1 MASTIPAGMTFGQWH
16 DTIPGLATGSPYDP
30 NSFYNTL
37 NNIGSQATQNFNA
50 YLGASPSMQSAG
62 VQPLTHTAMDPSV
75 AQGVANGWL
84 SASPGAGLGGGGTNG
99 AGSSMFNGPSN
110 PQIAQEDA
118 FWARANGGG
127 AGSGMAQ
134 ATATPSTNIS
144 ALYQNLLGRT
154 PDAAGLDFYS
164 KNLASG
170 ATSIADIANDIR
182 NSPEYLASHPGGT
195 TGMTSTGGGY
205 GTSSNPYEGRQA
217 DAIRAQQQQFLDQA
231 MNNIRSGAVAVG
243 GLGGT
248 RQGVAQGVAA
258 GQAATGLD
266 SALANLYGSNYNADQ
281 NRALTQYGMDQNFY
295 NAQRG
300 LDQSGAQLGANLY
313 NLGQQGQWMPYQQ
326 YTNVLSPWSGFGT
339 TTSGSSQGGGVQ
351 GAVGG
356 ALSGAALG
364 HMAGWW

>member
-1 MASTIPAGMTFGQWH
+1 MASIPAGMTFGQWH

-30 NSFYNTL
+30 SSFGNTL

-50 YLGASPSMQSAG
+50 YLGASPGMQAAG
-62 VQPLTHTAMDPSV
+62 IQPLTHTAMDPSAV
-75 AQGVANGWL
+75 NQVANGWFG
-84 SASPGAGLGGGGTNG
+84 SAN
-99 AGSSMFNGPSN
+99 
-110 PQIAQEDA
+110 
-118 FWARANGGG
+118 
-127 AGSGMAQ
+127 AGSGQ
-134 ATATPSTNIS
+134 P
-144 ALYQNLLGRT
+144 
-154 PDAAGLDFYS
+154 
-164 KNLASG
+164 
-170 ATSIADIANDIR
+170 
-182 NSPEYLASHPGGT
+182 
-195 TGMTSTGGGY
+195 GMTAPATGGY

-243 GLGGT
+243 GLGGS

-266 SALANLYGSNYNADQ
+266 AALANLYGSNWNQDQ

-326 YTNVLSPWSGFGT
+326 YTNTLSPWSGFGT
-339 TTSGSSQGGGVQ
+339 TTASGSQGGGVQ